1 MPRNAWF
8 VTILAAVLA
17 GAAGFA
23 AARFLRP
30 VGPPGR
36 VAATPEKPAD
46 PEAEALRRQV
56 ADLAAERDRLRDE
69 LRASR
74 ETPLQPEA
82 RPAPLPAS
90 PAVEAPKAN
99 AEAPPDA
106 APQIAHETAPG
117 AASGHPLDELRQQ
130 AVADLADPEKS
141 ERAAMFLAALAA
153 KGDAGAIAAMV
164 RALGGDNADAREQI
178 LDVLDDERLM
188 GNPELAQAVSALM
201 QDPSAGVRARVAES
215 LSHLPADVAGPLLQS
230 MLGDSDAKVLRKAAA
245 ALGKL
250 KYADAGRELA
260 ALTRHADASVAWEA
274 AYALHRAGDSSYV
287 EAYVPVYGGKTRS
300 ADARERLDGVKQ
312 LRRLKLESAR
322 PWLAP
327 LVNDAD
333 PAVAKE
339 AAKAI
344 KDLDQQLKK

>member
-8 VTILAAVLA
+8 VTILVTVLA

-30 VGPPGR
+30 ADPPGR
-36 VAATPEKPAD
+36 AAAAPEKPAD

-56 ADLAAERDRLRDE
+56 TDLAAERDRLKDE

-74 ETPLQPEA
+74 QTPLQPEA

-99 AEAPPDA
+99 ADAPPDA
-106 APQIAHETAPG
+106 APQVAPET
-117 AASGHPLDELRQQ
+117 ASGHPLDELRQQ

-178 LDVLDDERLM
+178 LDALDDERLM

-201 QDPSAGVRARVAES
+201 QDPSAGVRAKVAES

-260 ALTRHADASVAWEA
+260 ALTRHADAGVAWEA

>member
-1 MPRNAWF
+1 MPRNTWF
-8 VTILAAVLA
+8 VTILVAVLA

-23 AARFLRP
+23 AARFLHP
-30 VGPPGR
+30 ADPPGR
-36 VAATPEKPAD
+36 VAAAPEKPAE
-46 PEAEALRRQV
+46 PESEALRRQV
-56 ADLAAERDRLRDE
+56 ADLAAERDRLKDE
-69 LRASR
+69 LRVSR

-82 RPAPLPAS
+82 PPAPVPAS
-90 PAVEAPKAN
+90 PAPAPDTEAR
-99 AEAPPDA
+99 APLTPPA
-106 APQIAHETAPG
+106 APQAAPE
-117 AASGHPLDELRQQ
+117 AAPVGPLDELRQQ

-153 KGDAGAIAAMV
+153 KGDAGAIAALV

-188 GNPELAQAVSALM
+188 ANPELAQAVSALM
-201 QDPSAGVRARVAES
+201 QDPSAGVRAKVAES

-230 MLGDSDAKVLRKAAA
+230 MLGDSDTKVLRKAAA

-260 ALTRHADASVAWEA
+260 ALTRHADAGVAWEA